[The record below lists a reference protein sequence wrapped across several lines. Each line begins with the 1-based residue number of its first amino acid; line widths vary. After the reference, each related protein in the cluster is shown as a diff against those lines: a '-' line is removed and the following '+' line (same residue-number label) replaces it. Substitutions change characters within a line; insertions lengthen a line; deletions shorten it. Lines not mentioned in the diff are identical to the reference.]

1 MNDRVQDTEIKEK
14 QPRGQ
19 SPKVGAA
26 KTSVNKDAKKADW
39 NPGDPTDGKAQ
50 YQYKSA
56 YPIGCRIQIFC
67 EALYLTVLM
76 IAGAY
81 LIVWYMAGSFSL
93 LGTEIRADQLPK
105 NARDLLAFPI
115 AGLMGGTMFGLK
127 WQYRVSARGWWHQDR
142 RVWRICSPWLSAAL
156 AMMIGITIDGGLLG
170 LSFNHGN
177 ANPSSTLLSVGFV
190 TGYFADSALAKL
202 QDIAS
207 VIFSTSLK
215 EPSSKSK

>member
-1 MNDRVQDTEIKEK
+1 MDKTQEAETKAK
-14 QPRGQ
+14 QLGEQ
-19 SPKVGAA
+19 SPKFAPDSSLA
-26 KTSVNKDAKKADW
+26 KVAPQKATW
-39 NPGDPTDGKAQ
+39 NPGDPTDGKQ
-50 YQYKSA
+50 KYQFESA
-56 YPIGCRIQIFC
+56 YPLGCRIQIFC

-76 IAGAY
+76 VIGAY
-81 LIVWYMAGSFSL
+81 LIMWYVSRNFPL
-93 LGTEIRADQLPK
+93 LIVEVRADQLSK
-105 NARDLLAFPI
+105 AAHDLLAFPI

-170 LSFNHGN
+170 LSISHG
-177 ANPSSTLLSVGFV
+177 APNPSSTLLSIGFV

-207 VIFSTSLK
+207 VVFSASPRESNSQQK
-215 EPSSKSK
+215 